1 MKSSTVQSCGD
12 LVEARRENLADGQ
25 IEQLLHA
32 AFSPHRC
39 VVRFGSV
46 GADYRRKVSVHVFVW
61 TGARADER
69 EFVVEGVS
77 LDALRAPN
85 ALADYVSEVRRHLQQ
100 RRVVFGPLS
109 FAQSLAY
116 AREHVARHR

>member
-1 MKSSTVQSCGD
+1 MKSSTVQSGD
-12 LVEARRENLADGQ
+12 LVGTRRENLADGQ

-39 VVRFGSV
+39 VVRFGRV
-46 GADYRRKVSVHVFVW
+46 GSDYTRKVSVHVYVW

-69 EFVVEGVS
+69 EFIVEGVS

-100 RRVVFGPLS
+100 RRVAFGPLS

-116 AREHVARHR
+116 VREHVARHR